1 LKGLKWENVDIFYGH
16 LKYFKDVLDILWPFG
31 TFCVHLVHFFQF
43 SVSCTKKNLATLS
56 SSRELSPEK
65 APARSP
71 SCVSRWRRSSRRW
84 TRSRCSRRRTSGR
97 LGSIHTDPEIIFVLF

>member
-1 LKGLKWENVDIFYGH
+1 
-16 LKYFKDVLDILWPFG
+16 
-31 TFCVHLVHFFQF
+31 
-43 SVSCTKKNLATLS
+43 
-56 SSRELSPEK
+56 LSPEK